1 MSNNLPWSHAIEHS
15 FFYSEYVAYGI
26 EKQADRIT
34 LQVWEKS
41 YKDEAISEAIDA
53 GRLYLKYE
61 WILPVI
67 NTIRGVPKQEL
78 AGGINY
84 GDEWDRRIIPETSFT
99 KNQVPYWR

>member
-61 WILPVI
+61 KRGQYKDHWLIRKVTKENNILV
-67 NTIRGVPKQEL
+67 
-78 AGGINY
+78 
-84 GDEWDRRIIPETSFT
+84 
-99 KNQVPYWR
+99 